1 MLREFC
7 AREMAGCGYDQVAP
21 ESVGPVE
28 KVPASVPECLR
39 RVLDRFNESNL
50 PITSSWTG
58 PITLSLRV
66 LNTTSKLSGSNGAF
80 RFENLAAV
88 S

>member
-1 MLREFC
+1 MTILYATRD
-7 AREMAGCGYDQVAP
+7 GGYDQVVR
-21 ESVGPVE
+21 EGLGSVGDVPGS
-28 KVPASVPECLR
+28 VPACLR
-39 RVLDRFNESNL
+39 RVFDRSNENNL

-66 LNTTSKLSGSNGAF
+66 FNAPPKLSGSNGAF